1 MCYEDRLRKYEEEKR
16 RLQNENLSD
25 EEYMRAIIKLANK
38 LRV

>member
-1 MCYEDRLRKYEEEKR
+1 VCYEDRLREYEREKQK
-16 RLQNENLSD
+16 LKDKQLSD